1 MTNNTI
7 RGSDC
12 MRIAVCDDNKVTLD
26 FLCEEIGREFSKTKA
41 DFSLDVFE
49 NGADFLSQQGL
60 KKQLCKR
67 E

>member
-49 NGADFLSQQGL
+49 NGADFLS
-60 KKQLCKR
+60 
-67 E
+67 